1 MEWCLIYC
9 RESPK
14 SSQALCLKSRKVDT
28 GSIYSAQTLWF
39 RVHYQQL
46 YQHTK
51 LNYNDPYSTINLPCH
66 CLADVTL
73 SVGDNSRVKPVV
85 LTTLSG
91 RFPLCIRDPL
101 VQILLT
107 YILTVLIVIV
117 KKKIKCVKWRSSR
130 PGALVETF
138 ERKVQH
144 FNTLQKVL
152 AIAGV
157 ENVLLL

>member
-1 MEWCLIYC
+1 M
-9 RESPK
+9 
-14 SSQALCLKSRKVDT
+14 
-28 GSIYSAQTLWF
+28 
-39 RVHYQQL
+39 
-46 YQHTK
+46 
-51 LNYNDPYSTINLPCH
+51 NYNDPYSTINLPCH

>member
-1 MEWCLIYC
+1 M
-9 RESPK
+9 
-14 SSQALCLKSRKVDT
+14 
-28 GSIYSAQTLWF
+28 
-39 RVHYQQL
+39 
-46 YQHTK
+46 
-51 LNYNDPYSTINLPCH
+51 NYYEPYSTINLPCH

-117 KKKIKCVKWRSSR
+117 KKKDKMC
-130 PGALVETF
+130 
-138 ERKVQH
+138 QM
-144 FNTLQKVL
+144 
-152 AIAGV
+152 AIQPPWGTG
-157 ENVLLL
+157 

>member
-1 MEWCLIYC
+1 M
-9 RESPK
+9 
-14 SSQALCLKSRKVDT
+14 
-28 GSIYSAQTLWF
+28 
-39 RVHYQQL
+39 
-46 YQHTK
+46 
-51 LNYNDPYSTINLPCH
+51 NYYDPYSTNNLPFH
-66 CLADVTL
+66 CLTDVTL
-73 SVGDNSRVKPVV
+73 SVGDNSRVKLVV
-85 LTTLSG
+85 LTTSSG

-107 YILTVLIVIV
+107 YILNVVIV
-117 KKKIKCVKWRSSR
+117 TVKRKIKCVIWRSSR